1 MSTDNCSPIPGAK
14 EKIASLQLRF
24 SQLTASINRYETRVA
39 KNTAQLTQLNRRT
52 NSSADH
58 SFLDPGATSDI
69 GAGDAKLGEMSI
81 TVEQLE
87 REEQEIRDLER
98 KKQTLEDRVSGMER
112 DLGGLLR

>member
-1 MSTDNCSPIPGAK
+1 MSKHTT
-14 EKIASLQLRF
+14 QL
-24 SQLTASINRYETRVA
+24 S
-39 KNTAQLTQLNRRT
+39 QLNRRT
-52 NSSADH
+52 NSSTDDDY
-58 SFLDPGATSDI
+58 LDPGAPPDV
-69 GAGDAKLGEMSI
+69 GAGDGKLGEMPI